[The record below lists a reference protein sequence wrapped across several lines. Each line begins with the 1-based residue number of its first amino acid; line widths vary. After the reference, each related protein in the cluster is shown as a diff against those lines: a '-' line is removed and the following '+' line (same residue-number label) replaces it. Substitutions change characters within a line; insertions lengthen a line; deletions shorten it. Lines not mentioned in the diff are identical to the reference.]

1 MSELTIDISETT
13 HRTLLQ
19 LAQTSGDNVVT
30 IMDRAVENYRRYV
43 VLVQADRAF
52 AQLRQNEDLWQEEIA
67 ERQLW
72 DLTIA
77 DGVAQQWH
85 KSPEEKSG

>member
-1 MSELTIDISETT
+1 MSDLTIDISEAT

-19 LAQTSGDNVVT
+19 LAQTSGDDLVT

-43 VLVQADRAF
+43 FLAQADQAF
-52 AQLRQNEDLWQEEIA
+52 AKLRQNEELWQEEIA

-77 DGVAQQWH
+77 DGVAQ
-85 KSPEEKSG
+85 

>member
-13 HRTLLQ
+13 HKTLLQ
-19 LAQTSGDNVVT
+19 LAQSSGDDLVT
-30 IMDRAVENYRRYV
+30 IIDRAVENYRRYV
-43 VLVQADRAF
+43 FLVQADRAF
-52 AQLRQNEDLWQEEIA
+52 AKLRQDETLWQQEIA

-77 DGVAQQWH
+77 DGVV
-85 KSPEEKSG
+85 E

>member
-13 HRTLLQ
+13 HKTLLQ
-19 LAQTSGDNVVT
+19 LAQTSGDDLVT

-43 VLVQADRAF
+43 FLVQADRAF
-52 AQLRQNEDLWQEEIA
+52 TTLKQNEELWQDEVA
-67 ERQLW
+67 ERQAW

-77 DGVAQQWH
+77 DGVI
-85 KSPEEKSG
+85 E

>member
-13 HRTLLQ
+13 HKTLLQ
-19 LAQTSGDNVVT
+19 LAQSSGDDLVT

-43 VLVQADRAF
+43 FLIQADRAF
-52 AQLRQNEDLWQEEIA
+52 ATLKQNEELWQEEIA
-67 ERQLW
+67 ERQAW

-77 DGVAQQWH
+77 DGVI
-85 KSPEEKSG
+85 E

>member
-13 HRTLLQ
+13 HKTLLQ
-19 LAQTSGDNVVT
+19 LAQTSGDDFVT

-43 VLVQADRAF
+43 FLVQADRAF
-52 AQLRQNEDLWQEEIA
+52 ATLKQNEGLWQEELA
-67 ERQLW
+67 ERKLW

-77 DGVAQQWH
+77 DGVD
-85 KSPEEKSG
+85 E

>member
-13 HRTLLQ
+13 HKTLLQ
-19 LAQTSGDNVVT
+19 LAQSSGDDLVT

-43 VLVQADRAF
+43 FLVQADRAF
-52 AQLRQNEDLWQEEIA
+52 ATLRQNKELWQEEIA
-67 ERQLW
+67 ERQAW

-77 DGVAQQWH
+77 DGVI
-85 KSPEEKSG
+85 E

>member
-19 LAQTSGDNVVT
+19 LAQTSGDDLVT

-43 VLVQADRAF
+43 FLAQADRAF
-52 AQLRQNEDLWQEEIA
+52 AKLRQNEELWQEEIA

-72 DLTIA
+72 DL
-77 DGVAQQWH
+77 
-85 KSPEEKSG
+85 KKY

>member
-13 HRTLLQ
+13 HKTLLQ
-19 LAQTSGDNVVT
+19 LAQTSGEDLVT

-43 VLVQADRAF
+43 FLVQADRAF
-52 AQLRQNEDLWQEEIA
+52 ATLRQNKELWQEEIA
-67 ERQLW
+67 ERQAW

-77 DGVAQQWH
+77 DGVI
-85 KSPEEKSG
+85 E

>member
-19 LAQTSGDNVVT
+19 LSQTSGDDFVT
-30 IMDRAVENYRRYV
+30 IMDRAVENYRRDV
-43 VLVQADRAF
+43 FFVQADRAF
-52 AQLRQNEDLWQEEIA
+52 ATLRQNEELWQEELA

-72 DLTIA
+72 DLTIS
-77 DGVAQQWH
+77 DGVA
-85 KSPEEKSG
+85 E